1 MENRIGTQVWDWR
14 YWFGLVDNRPV
25 AIFRIAFGLILLK
38 DAIYHLFIADLFFSD
53 KGITPP
59 QGSFVLWPPE
69 DFSLFF
75 LHDSLAWA
83 YVLILVWIGVTI
95 ALILG
100 WQVRWAAIL
109 NWLIV
114 VSVQE
119 RSPLII
125 NGADVVM
132 SVMSFWMMFLPL
144 AEQYSLASR
153 GRPRNRYSYA
163 LPIRLAQLQVALI
176 YFQTTITKMP
186 GGTWFD
192 GNAVHYALN
201 MTFVTS
207 PVTDWVLS
215 FLPAWAFVG
224 IGWLTWIV
232 ELWFIIWLYFPWGQP
247 RIRLVT
253 LVSGYLLHLGIGVL
267 MAVPNFSW
275 IMMASYFL
283 WWDGEWVGKLV
294 KLVRRYGPFP
304 ARPAS
309 LAAPDYQPVAGLRLG
324 GRLLSS
330 AFLLYTMFCVVWLLG
345 RGAFGTNV
353 PAVTG
358 VSGSL
363 IRAAGL
369 AQRWIMFSFGDTP
382 GTDVWIAV
390 VGEYEDGQLWD
401 IQRDVPFDG
410 TRHRWLIG
418 PTARFKKFEENLRE
432 ERAAAQPWAEYA
444 CRQGAKSGPDS
455 RLVAVEVQLF
465 QRVINDLGDP
475 AGVYQPT
482 TVDNLYRLECP

>member
-1 MENRIGTQVWDWR
+1 MEKRIGTQVWDWR

-59 QGSFVLWPPE
+59 QAPFALWPPE
-69 DFSLFF
+69 DFSLFH
-75 LHDSLAWA
+75 LYDSLAWA
-83 YVLILVWIGVTI
+83 YLLFLVWVGVAI

-100 WQVRWAAIL
+100 WRARWAAIL

-119 RSPLII
+119 RSPLIL

-144 AEQYSLASR
+144 AEQYSLDSWRR
-153 GRPRNRYSYA
+153 GCSRYSYA
-163 LPIRLAQLQVALI
+163 LPIRLAQLQVAFI

-207 PVTDWVLS
+207 PVTDWFIG

-253 LVSGYLLHLGIGVL
+253 LTSGYLLHLGIAVL

-275 IMMASYFL
+275 VMMASYFL
-283 WWDGEWVGKLV
+283 WWDGEWVA
-294 KLVRRYGPFP
+294 KLVRLVQRYRLVST
-304 ARPAS
+304 RPATS
-309 LAAPDYQPVAGLRLG
+309 APEYRPVAGIRLG
-324 GRLLSS
+324 GRVLSS
-330 AFLLYTMFCVVWLLG
+330 AFLFYTMFCVVWLLG

-358 VSGSL
+358 ISGSL
-363 IRAAGL
+363 IRGAGL

-382 GTDVWIAV
+382 GTDTWITV
-390 VGEYEDGQLWD
+390 VGEYVDGQLWD
-401 IQRDVPFDG
+401 MQRDRPFPG
-410 TRHRWLIG
+410 SRQRWLLG
-418 PTARFKKFEENLRE
+418 PMARFKKFEENLGE

-444 CRQGAKSGPDS
+444 CRQGAESGPDG
-455 RLVAVEVQLF
+455 RLQAVEVRLF
-465 QRVINDLGDP
+465 QRVINQLGDP
-475 AGVYQPT
+475 AGVYRPT
-482 TVDNLYRLECP
+482 TVDILFQMDCP